1 MELLIKSAGC
11 LMVIL
16 SGILAGFYASGEL
29 KRQIN
34 LIEDVLVVMEI
45 MDNHTMYSKKTF
57 LECFRYLKNKSDGVC
72 KQWTC
77 AIYND
82 LLSGNGKNF
91 VQVWQSRLTI
101 LKQNGLKGEELDV
114 INEFGSNLANSDR
127 KMLIRMHEIY
137 IERLRHIHDK
147 LQAEYAKKSG
157 MYRSLGIMAGLLIAV
172 ILI

>member
-1 MELLIKSAGC
+1 
-11 LMVIL
+11 
-16 SGILAGFYASGEL
+16 
-29 KRQIN
+29 
-34 LIEDVLVVMEI
+34 
-45 MDNHTMYSKKTF
+45 
-57 LECFRYLKNKSDGVC
+57 VC

-82 LLSGNGKNF
+82 LLSVNGKNF